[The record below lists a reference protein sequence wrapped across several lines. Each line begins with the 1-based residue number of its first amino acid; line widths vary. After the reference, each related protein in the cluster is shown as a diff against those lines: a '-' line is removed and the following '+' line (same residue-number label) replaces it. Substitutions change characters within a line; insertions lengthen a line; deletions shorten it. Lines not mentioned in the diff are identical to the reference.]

1 MGTVLED
8 ALKNMAYHLAK
19 NIEDLTPGQIAQVEA
34 DPLTYLP
41 EGYTPEE
48 TPEEEVAEAGEVV
61 SEEVAETLERA
72 SEEVAETPVEEVSE
86 PPAEA
91 VVRKT
96 RKRG

>member
-48 TPEEEVAEAGEVV
+48 TPEEKVAEAGEVV

-72 SEEVAETPVEEVSE
+72 SEEVAETLEEVSE